1 MGKDLKG
8 TELGRGIHQ
17 RKDGRYEVR
26 IYKNGVS
33 KSFYVKTAAEARTLH
48 KKYSKKQKDVGL
60 CGIDE
65 IYSMLRIEWAGH
77 IQEDSL
83 KNYDYHYR
91 ILSQYLTNMPL
102 NEVTPAKVQSV
113 INELQQEYSWSTY
126 RQIVNMLRKIFHRA
140 WENGSVSYDPMQGIK
155 IYSEHKQLF
164 EKKYL
169 EQDEIKIFEQVCQG
183 RRYCDLFLLL
193 LYSGITIKEACLM
206 NWEDIDW
213 KNNFLQIRGS
223 HKRIIPMELKIKEL
237 LGHRKKRGDTSKG
250 IIFTSRTGKAL
261 TSKYVADELRKVSE
275 LLWEKYEWN
284 CDVTSTILRN
294 TFIYQKYMEGVNLFV
309 LARILGITY
318 ETCEK
323 KIRNIRECKNLWI

>member
-102 NEVTPAKVQSV
+102 NAVT
-113 INELQQEYSWSTY
+113 
-126 RQIVNMLRKIFHRA
+126 
-140 WENGSVSYDPMQGIK
+140 
-155 IYSEHKQLF
+155 
-164 EKKYL
+164 
-169 EQDEIKIFEQVCQG
+169 
-183 RRYCDLFLLL
+183 
-193 LYSGITIKEACLM
+193 
-206 NWEDIDW
+206 
-213 KNNFLQIRGS
+213 
-223 HKRIIPMELKIKEL
+223 
-237 LGHRKKRGDTSKG
+237 
-250 IIFTSRTGKAL
+250 
-261 TSKYVADELRKVSE
+261 
-275 LLWEKYEWN
+275 
-284 CDVTSTILRN
+284 
-294 TFIYQKYMEGVNLFV
+294 
-309 LARILGITY
+309 
-318 ETCEK
+318 
-323 KIRNIRECKNLWI
+323 

>member
-113 INELQQEYSWSTY
+113 INKLQQEYSWSTC

-140 WENGSVSYDPMQGIK
+140 WENGSVSYNPMQEIK

-164 EKKYL
+164 EKNYL

-237 LGHRKKRGDTSKG
+237 LENRKKREDTSKG

-261 TSKYVADELRKVSE
+261 TSNES
-275 LLWEKYEWN
+275 
-284 CDVTSTILRN
+284 
-294 TFIYQKYMEGVNLFV
+294 
-309 LARILGITY
+309 
-318 ETCEK
+318 
-323 KIRNIRECKNLWI
+323 

>member
-8 TELGRGIHQ
+8 TELGREIHQ
-17 RKDGRYEVR
+17 RKDRRYEVR
-26 IYKNGVS
+26 IYRNGVS
-33 KSFYVKTAAEARTLH
+33 KSFYVKTASEARTLH

-113 INELQQEYSWSTY
+113 INKLQQEYLWSTC

-140 WENGSVSYDPMQGIK
+140 WENGSVSYNPIQEIK

-164 EKKYL
+164 EKNYL

-183 RRYCDLFLLL
+183 RRYRDLFLLL
-193 LYSGITIKEACLM
+193 LYSGITIKE
-206 NWEDIDW
+206 
-213 KNNFLQIRGS
+213 G
-223 HKRIIPMELKIKEL
+223 
-237 LGHRKKRGDTSKG
+237 
-250 IIFTSRTGKAL
+250 
-261 TSKYVADELRKVSE
+261 
-275 LLWEKYEWN
+275 
-284 CDVTSTILRN
+284 
-294 TFIYQKYMEGVNLFV
+294 
-309 LARILGITY
+309 
-318 ETCEK
+318 
-323 KIRNIRECKNLWI
+323 

>member
-33 KSFYVKTAAEARTLH
+33 KGFYVKTAAETRTLH

-65 IYSMLRIEWAGH
+65 IYSMLRIEWAGR
-77 IQEDSL
+77 IQKDSL

-91 ILSQYLTNMPL
+91 ILSQYLANMPL
-102 NEVTPAKVQSV
+102 NEVTPAKVQFV
-113 INELQQEYSWSTY
+113 INKLQQEYSWRTCK
-126 RQIVNMLRKIFHRA
+126 QIVNMLRKIFHKA
-140 WENGSVSYDPMQGIK
+140 CENGSASYNPMQGIK
-155 IYSEHKQLF
+155 IYSEHKQLI
-164 EKKYL
+164 EKNYL

-206 NWEDIDW
+206 RWEDIDW
-213 KNNFLQIRGS
+213 KDNILQIRGS
-223 HKRIIPMELKIKEL
+223 HKRIIPMKLKIKEL
-237 LGHRKKRGDTSKG
+237 LGHRKKREDTSKG

-275 LLWEKYEWN
+275 FLWEKHEWN

-294 TFIYQKYMEGVNLFV
+294 TFIYQKYMEGVDLFV
-309 LARILGITY
+309 LAKILGITY
-318 ETCEK
+318 ETCER
-323 KIRNIRECKNLWI
+323 KISILV